1 MKKSVIA
8 ISLAT
13 LFSTTAMAASISQ
26 PITTTPSHPIEV
38 ERPVN
43 PIEQIPS
50 NPIEIERP
58 VNPIES
64 TPSNPIEVQPEHPD
78 LPMKPTN
85 PIEQTPTNPIQPGP
99 SNPIEIPPE
108 HPIEVEKP
116 TQPIEGQPEN
126 PIELPPVHPIE
137 PEIDPE
143 FGVQPKSNE
152 SVRIDNL
159 EKTFND
165 FAEETNRR
173 FSEVDEQM
181 DGIRA
186 GLHAVTNA
194 RPYVATGEF
203 AMGAG
208 VGFSGSKEA
217 IALGG
222 AYGINSQLSVS
233 GTFHYETS
241 GKYSS
246 SDVAGGVGVQY
257 RFK

>member
-1 MKKSVIA
+1 MKKSVIT

-26 PITTTPSHPIEV
+26 PIATEPTHPIEV

-43 PIEQIPS
+43 PIEQ
-50 NPIEIERP
+50 
-58 VNPIES
+58 
-64 TPSNPIEVQPEHPD
+64 
-78 LPMKPTN
+78 
-85 PIEQTPTNPIQPGP
+85 TPTHPVEQAP

-173 FSEVDEQM
+173 FSEMDEQM

-194 RPYVATGEF
+194 RPFVTSGEF

-246 SDVAGGVGVQY
+246 SDVAAGVGVQY
-257 RFK
+257 SFK